1 MFRKGNIMAVYG
13 DGECLAGPDGC
24 EGEVFARST
33 LSGSG
38 DAYYRCDHH
47 YEAYAVRLQPVMDDI
62 NRRYPAM
69 APADWDPY
77 YAGEAW
83 DEDGW

>member
-1 MFRKGNIMAVYG
+1 MAVYG
-13 DGECLAGPDGC
+13 DGECLDGPDGC

-47 YEAYAVRLQPVMDDI
+47 YEAYAARLQPVMDDI

-77 YAGEAW
+77 YAGEVW
-83 DEDGW
+83 DQDGW

>member
-1 MFRKGNIMAVYG
+1 
-13 DGECLAGPDGC
+13 
-24 EGEVFARST
+24 
-33 LSGSG
+33 
-38 DAYYRCDHH
+38 
-47 YEAYAVRLQPVMDDI
+47 MDDI

>member
-1 MFRKGNIMAVYG
+1 MAVYG
-13 DGECLAGPDGC
+13 DGECSDGPDGC